1 MIDTNVII
9 VVFVAAVVALLFAR
23 VAAIERRLNRLS
35 RLDAKV
41 DAVLKPS
48 GITFDEYANVPPDV
62 ADLIR
67 RGETI
72 HAIKRFRRV
81 TGLGLK
87 EAKDYIDEV
96 KRRSGRNKAAS
107 IAFKTC
113 CAIARTPLQRVL
125 RRPQTFLVM
134 EFCRLLVSRIQAS

>member
-1 MIDTNVII
+1 MIDTTAII

-35 RLDAKV
+35 RLDAKL
-41 DAVLKPS
+41 DALLKHS
-48 GITFDEYANVPPDV
+48 GIAFDEYANVPADV

-72 HAIKRFRRV
+72 RAIKRFRRV

-96 KRRSGRNKAAS
+96 KRRSGRS
-107 IAFKTC
+107 
-113 CAIARTPLQRVL
+113 
-125 RRPQTFLVM
+125 
-134 EFCRLLVSRIQAS
+134 